1 MLRLP
6 PHIAIPCSKNASE
19 CVHYARL
26 ELLRLLGMAGFTFG
40 DTAALSIRLD
50 DQAPGLPGGAFR
62 RTVTETEIRLEAS
75 LGCGL
80 LYSVYDL
87 LEDLGFRF
95 LASDCETVPS
105 APLSL
110 ALGTVEEAPA
120 FRARE
125 LFWRDA
131 MDGAFAVRL
140 RLNSARST
148 LTPQQ
153 GGKLMFYN
161 FSHSFDTLVPVNQ
174 WFDTHPEYFSMRD
187 GVRIREKT
195 QLCLSNPEVL
205 ALCIA
210 GVRRWIQENPECRI
224 FSVAMNDWYNPC
236 ECPSCR
242 AIDEEEGSQAGSV
255 IRFVN
260 AIADD
265 IARDYPDVLL
275 HTFAYFYCR
284 KPPRRVRPRKNVIVR
299 LCSIE
304 CCFSHPIGT
313 CGKERGHIDV
323 QNGSACNFTDAAPAI
338 TPSFM
343 EDLLG
348 WSQICDNLFIWD
360 YTTNYANYLLP
371 FPNFTVLQANLQLF
385 HRSGVKGVFEQ
396 GNFSHG
402 QCSALGQLKTYLLAK
417 WLWDPYQDADA
428 LVDDF
433 IRGYY
438 GAAAG
443 PMLQYVRLWQSAAG
457 GCHVGIYDMP
467 DAAYLSEPLLAKAQG
482 YLTDALRIAKGTTA
496 YTRVEREALSVRYAQ
511 LAREDPAAAGHAEAV
526 DAFMA
531 DARRLGITEL
541 FERKAWEPSANVLK
555 TQRYTKGRTHIP
567 SISYPI

>member
-1 MLRLP
+1 MLRLSP
-6 PHIAIPCSKNASE
+6 QIAVLCAPNASE
-19 CVHYARL
+19 CVLYARE
-26 ELLRLLGMAGFTFG
+26 ELVRLLGMAGI
-40 DTAALSIRLD
+40 AVLQPAVLSIRLD

-62 RTVTETEIRLEAS
+62 RTVNETDICLEAS
-75 LGCGL
+75 QGCGL
-80 LYSVYDL
+80 LYAVYDL

-95 LASDCETVPS
+95 LASDCEVIPT
-105 APLSL
+105 APLFL
-110 ALGTVEEAPA
+110 ETGTIQEAPA

-131 MDGAFAVRL
+131 MEGAFAARL

-148 LTPQQ
+148 LTPRQ

-161 FSHSFDTLVPVNQ
+161 FSHSFDTLVPVSQ

-187 GVRIREKT
+187 GVRIREKA

-210 GVRRWIQENPECRI
+210 GVRRWIRENPECKI

-236 ECPSCR
+236 ECPACR

-265 IARDYPDVLL
+265 IASDYPDVLL

-284 KPPRRVRPRKNVIVR
+284 KPPRHVRPRKNVIVR

-313 CGKERGHIDV
+313 CGKERGEIDV
-323 QNGSACNFTDAAPAI
+323 QNGSACNFADAAPGVS
-338 TPSFM
+338 SFP

-348 WSQICDNLFIWD
+348 WSKICDNLFIWD

-371 FPNFTVLQANLQLF
+371 FPNFPVLQANLQMF

-417 WLWDPYQDADA
+417 WLWDPYQDEDA
-428 LVDDF
+428 LITDF
-433 IRGYY
+433 VRGYY
-438 GAAAG
+438 GAAAE
-443 PMLQYVRLWQSAAG
+443 PMRNYVRLWQNAAG
-457 GCHVGIYDMP
+457 DCHIGIYDMP
-467 DAAYLSEPLLAKAQG
+467 DAAYLTELLLEKAQACLTEALRLAKSTA
-482 YLTDALRIAKGTTA
+482 A
-496 YTRVEREALSVRYAQ
+496 YTRVEREALSVRYAR
-511 LAREDPAAAGHAEAV
+511 LAREDPTAAGHAEAV
-526 DAFMA
+526 DAFMV

-541 FERKAWEPSANVLK
+541 FERKALDASANVLK
-555 TQRYTKGRTHIP
+555 TQQYTKDRTRVP